1 MNAKISKGVN
11 YGRVMANFFSNIYCN
26 KNNEFKG
33 TRLQQL
39 RINAGFKTSVSF
51 AKAAKLDINTWSRIE
66 TGNQLVSETQ
76 KEKIAKA
83 LKMEIEK
90 AFPIRVHT
98 VKINTTY
105 KPLDQ
110 LEKEL
115 YAQFGD
121 KLYTMKG

>member
-11 YGRVMANFFSNIYCN
+11 YGRVMANFFSNIHCS
-26 KNNEFKG
+26 KNNDFKG

-39 RINAGFKTSVSF
+39 RINAGFKTSISF
-51 AKAAKLDINTWSRIE
+51 AKAAKLDINTYSRIE
-66 TGNQLVSETQ
+66 TGNQVASQTQ

-83 LKMEIEK
+83 LKMEVEE

-98 VKINTTY
+98 VKIKTTY

-115 YAQFGD
+115 FAQFGD
-121 KLYTMKG
+121 KLYTAKG